1 MYFNSISSGFQSV
14 LKQIHV
20 ILGFF
25 LAKVLFSYSFVR
37 YSCSETRR
45 FKVEESKETTAHK
58 SNNIPVV
65 THSSFYRQIKREAWP
80 FRSTHR
86 PSLQQIFKWSDTGL
100 EPPKIRSNLFS
111 SRCLELKGNQKHA
124 QKQQQFTLVEGFRN
138 EEVKLSHQQ
147 TLVHH

>member
-20 ILGFF
+20 TLGFF
-25 LAKVLFSYSFVR
+25 LAEVIFPYSFLR

-80 FRSTHR
+80 FRSTHC
-86 PSLQQIFKWSDTGL
+86 PSLLQVFKWRL
-100 EPPKIRSNLFS
+100 EPPKIRSNLLS
-111 SRCLELKGNQKHA
+111 SRCLELKGNQKHP
-124 QKQQQFTLVEGFRN
+124 QKQQQFHVGGR
-138 EEVKLSHQQ
+138 VSK
-147 TLVHH
+147 